1 MRSGLP
7 YIPFARAQAAL
18 NAGQLGFAGRLLAR
32 LDERS
37 PAQGDR
43 REVEG

>member
-18 NAGQLGFAGRLLAR
+18 NAGQA
-32 LDERS
+32 
-37 PAQGDR
+37 PGDR